1 MAPQAQEAGP
11 DFADRTAKL
20 KALLQGPPLTAAK
33 IDGLLVAGDYALFSV
48 EGPEDLYDL
57 IRITAGSLLDDDGA
71 VAIRNALGLGW
82 TTDANLTE
90 RRMALLEQV
99 DITMRALQKREDS
112 GAQLLVRQM
121 EVMRRMRPNLAQEVG
136 TAELIADI
144 NQLRGQMMNEQSKLW
159 LFLVALCGLLD
170 KQLGHDRPSELLF
183 GAFTFASNLDKLIE
197 HKEFDASFV
206 EEDADS
212 ETMKKLDAV
221 VDSLGGEDDF
231 GRRFFEAMSANLQQR
246 GADEEDTERL
256 LGFFLEWGGHQSGSS
271 LMDLKQKV
279 RQQDEELDELRRR
292 LAALEGTPR
301 GTAKAAPK
309 A

>member
-11 DFADRTAKL
+11 DFAERTAKL
-20 KALLQGPPLTAAK
+20 KALLQGSPLTAAK
-33 IDGLLVAGDYALFSV
+33 IDGLLAAGDYALFSV

-170 KQLGHDRPSELLF
+170 KQLGHNRPSVLLF
-183 GAFTFASNLDKLIE
+183 GAFSLASDIDKLIE
-197 HKEFDASFV
+197 HKEFDERLLS
-206 EEDADS
+206 DPNL
-212 ETMKKLDAV
+212 ETPKELDALIE
-221 VDSLGGEDDF
+221 SF
-231 GRRFFEAMSANLQQR
+231 GDGDFEAQRFIEALNTSLQQR
-246 GADEEDTERL
+246 GADQEDTERL
-256 LGFFLEWGGHQSGSS
+256 LEFFLEWGGHQSGSS